1 MVETRA
7 YPIFITNSKNV
18 VANYIAKQQTFA
30 SDFCDKFKPV
40 NFAGNHLLQILE
52 VLQHAFPLVLELGIG
67 CFLLAHG
74 FYITLFLKAFKYRFS
89 HLVYYLPILLM
100 IYCAK
105 FLMPSLG
112 PFLIPVSVYFCI
124 LMLMVLSAFQ
134 VKQQGL
140 IVSA

>member
-1 MVETRA
+1 MLFIGAWVL
-7 YPIFITNSKNV
+7 YYFIF
-18 VANYIAKQQTFA
+18 
-30 SDFCDKFKPV
+30 
-40 NFAGNHLLQILE
+40 
-52 VLQHAFPLVLELGIG
+52 
-67 CFLLAHG
+67 
-74 FYITLFLKAFKYRFS
+74 KAFKYRFS
-89 HLVYYLPILLM
+89 HLVYYLPILFLM
-100 IYCAK
+100 IYCTK